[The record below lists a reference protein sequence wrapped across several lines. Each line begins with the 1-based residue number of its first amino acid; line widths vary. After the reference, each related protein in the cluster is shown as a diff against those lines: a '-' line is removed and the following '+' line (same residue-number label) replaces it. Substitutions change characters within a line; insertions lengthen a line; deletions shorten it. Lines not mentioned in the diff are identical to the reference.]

1 MKQKK
6 MVLLATGLEPARYK
20 VSEDL
25 KSTAFTNSATLAAL
39 AFHAGNRTRIN

>member
-25 KSTAFTNSATLAAL
+25 KSTAFTNSATLA
-39 AFHAGNRTRIN
+39 FHAGN